1 MPAFFWTGICYIY
14 LHLWTG
20 FPAYDIYVT
29 FLDCFK
35 NISVFLDWY
44 VQGCRDM
51 HVIRSFRKCFYS
63 FLKYFLDFMRFE
75 MQMCMFMWTFTR
87 PASSDPGCLPYLYCW
102 IEKQALQL
110 SIIIVTLAEAV
121 ESVLLSLKIV
131 TDLQFYLFFLI
142 NLLSS
147 NHLILLPANSVFGI
161 YTLAVE
167 VNNLSLFLKNAV
179 ELIS

>member
-1 MPAFFWTGICYIY
+1 MTYIS
-14 LHLWTG
+14 L
-20 FPAYDIYVT
+20 

-167 VNNLSLFLKNAV
+167 VNNLSLFLKYAV
-179 ELIS
+179 DVVFILCPHSYKC

>member
-1 MPAFFWTGICYIY
+1 MS
-14 LHLWTG
+14 L
-20 FPAYDIYVT
+20 

-44 VQGCRDM
+44 VQGCSAM
-51 HVIRSFRKCFYS
+51 HVIRSFRNVFIHFWSIFWILCVLKC
-63 FLKYFLDFMRFE
+63 K
-75 MQMCMFMWTFTR
+75 C
-87 PASSDPGCLPYLYCW
+87 ACLCERLRGLRHPT
-102 IEKQALQL
+102 QAVCHIYIVEFRSRL

-147 NHLILLPANSVFGI
+147 NHLILLPANYVFGI

>member
-1 MPAFFWTGICYIY
+1 MTYMS
-14 LHLWTG
+14 L
-20 FPAYDIYVT
+20 

-63 FLKYFLDFMRFE
+63 FLKYFLGFMRFE
-75 MQMCMFMWTFTR
+75 IKMCMFMWTFTR

-102 IEKQALQL
+102 IEEHALQL

-147 NHLILLPANSVFGI
+147 NHLTRREQEIPHLYRWWDELRLTRRFL
-161 YTLAVE
+161 TLVSD
-167 VNNLSLFLKNAV
+167 N
-179 ELIS
+179 III